1 MSTELSC
8 QSPRKCVH
16 SHLIRTN
23 EVVEAQERPRE
34 LMVVLHD
41 DPYPRA
47 NTPIDQL

>member
-1 MSTELSC
+1 MLDLHASVQIIS
-8 QSPRKCVH
+8 
-16 SHLIRTN
+16 IRTD

>member
-1 MSTELSC
+1 MSIEHAC
-8 QSPRKCVH
+8 QSPRKCLH
-16 SHLIRTN
+16 SNPVRTD